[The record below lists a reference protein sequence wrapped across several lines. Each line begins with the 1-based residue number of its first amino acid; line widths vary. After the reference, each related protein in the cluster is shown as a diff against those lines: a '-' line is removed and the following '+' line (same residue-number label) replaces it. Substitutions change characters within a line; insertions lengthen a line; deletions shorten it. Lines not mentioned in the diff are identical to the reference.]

1 MSPFNWLILV
11 LLSVALLW
19 AILYRLSRSYD
30 LKKRGITIEGG
41 MLMWRTKRGLWLIDR
56 IARASRRG
64 WFAFGTAAA
73 IVGTILMVFVFVNL
87 AANAVMAV
95 QRPEAAVPGVRFVI
109 PGITVP
115 LVAGLIAIAS
125 VLVVHEVAHGIV
137 LRAQGLPAKS
147 VGLLLLLV
155 IPGAFVEPDEK
166 KLNASPVP
174 KRLRVFGAGSFANV
188 IFAFLCLGI
197 ILLALAPKPGV
208 YVLGVRENGPSQG
221 ILEPGMRLYEIN
233 GVTLEGEEDYYK
245 LMRNIL
251 PGENL
256 TVLTDRGSFVITAG
270 KHPRENMGDL
280 GVLPISAISRSSFAN
295 PLTIFEV
302 AILELFGY
310 PVFHP
315 YAYASRLPW
324 GLVDV
329 LKWMF
334 LLNGGIGLFNLLPAV
349 PLDGGYIF
357 RGLMEWLGSAKL
369 AKKASYALSIL
380 VLAILVINIAPLFW

>member
-1 MSPFNWLILV
+1 MPSFSWLIPI
-11 LLSVALLW
+11 LLSVILLW

-56 IARASRRG
+56 IARASKRG

-73 IVGTILMVFVFVNL
+73 IVGAILMVFVFINL
-87 AANAVMAV
+87 AVNAVV
-95 QRPEAAVPGVRFVI
+95 TIQRPEAAVPGVRFVI
-109 PGITVP
+109 PGITIP

-197 ILLALAPKPGV
+197 ILLALTPKPGV
-208 YVLGVRENGPSQG
+208 YVLGIRENGPSQG

-233 GVTLEGEEDYYK
+233 GVALGGEDDYYK
-245 LMRNIL
+245 LMENIR

-256 TVLTDRGSFVITAG
+256 TILTDRGLFVITAG
-270 KHPRENMGDL
+270 EHPKENMGDI

-295 PLTIFEV
+295 PLTVLEV
-302 AILELFGY
+302 ALLELFGY

-315 YAYASRLPW
+315 YVYMTRLPW

-329 LKWMF
+329 LKWIF
-334 LLNGGIGLFNLLPAV
+334 LLNGGVGLFNLLPAV

-357 RGLMEWLGSAKL
+357 RGLIEWLGSAKA
-369 AKKASYALSIL
+369 AKRASYALSVL
-380 VLAILVINIAPLFW
+380 VLAVLIINIAPLFW

>member
-1 MSPFNWLILV
+1 
-11 LLSVALLW
+11 
-19 AILYRLSRSYD
+19 
-30 LKKRGITIEGG
+30 ITIEGG
-41 MLMWRTKRGLWLIDR
+41 MLMWRTKHGLWLIDR
-56 IARASRRG
+56 IARTSKRG

-73 IVGTILMVFVFVNL
+73 IVGAILMVFVFVNL
-87 AANAVMAV
+87 AVNAVMTI

-109 PGITVP
+109 PGITIP
-115 LVAGLIAIAS
+115 LVAGLIAIVS

-155 IPGAFVEPDEK
+155 IPGAFVEPDEE
-166 KLNASPVP
+166 KLNASPVA

-197 ILLALAPKPGV
+197 ILVALTPRPGV

-221 ILEPGMRLYEIN
+221 ILAPGMRLYEIN
-233 GVTLEGEEDYYK
+233 GIALRSEEDYYR
-245 LMRNIL
+245 LMRDIQ
-251 PGENL
+251 PGEDL
-256 TVLTDRGSFVITAG
+256 TVLTDRGTFVITAC

-280 GVLPISAISRSSFAN
+280 GVLLISAIPRSSFVN
-295 PLTIFEV
+295 PLAVFEV
-302 AILELFGY
+302 AILEFFGY

-315 YAYASRLPW
+315 YVYSTSLSW
-324 GLVDV
+324 GLIDV

-334 LLNGGIGLFNLLPAV
+334 LLNGGVGLFNLLPAV

-357 RGLMEWLGSAKL
+357 RGLMEWLSSAKV
-369 AKKASYALSIL
+369 AKKASYVLSIL
-380 VLAILVINIAPLFW
+380 VLAVLLINIAPLFW